1 VLNSGSGFSPRMTFD
16 MQQERIISRV
26 TVDGERSSM
35 HTYIDLKHAISIG
48 FDGERIWTS
57 DHRGRETSLEAN
69 LRAEYVSTISI
80 LSGSYLLNVPVPRED
95 IVDRIIDS
103 RCVRIKPKCGLPID
117 LWIDVRSGLLV
128 TAMMLDDRR
137 TEVAPVNRTGR

>member
-1 VLNSGSGFSPRMTFD
+1 